1 VTIIEPKVGP
11 TSTPENLKDRIVGL
25 MFKNTLKGCCE
36 GNNFTRNSIYTCG
49 SKESFIPKF
58 KGRRSTGK
66 ERQANF
72 NNVSMFPLDN
82 SILLMCMPVGNKMS
96 YADFFKEGMRFL
108 ILSTPISL
116 YRNNFS
122 VKESFNKILEQMKS
136 LKHIRFELEK
146 INPSEFT
153 IIINEVDIIFIS
165 SNETRCR
172 TPNIRKMSSKG

>member
-1 VTIIEPKVGP
+1 
-11 TSTPENLKDRIVGL
+11 
-25 MFKNTLKGCCE
+25 
-36 GNNFTRNSIYTCG
+36 
-49 SKESFIPKF
+49 
-58 KGRRSTGK
+58 
-66 ERQANF
+66 
-72 NNVSMFPLDN
+72 
-82 SILLMCMPVGNKMS
+82 MPVGNKMS

-153 IIINEVDIIFIS
+153 IIINEADIIFIS
-165 SNETRCR
+165 SNGTGCR
-172 TPNIRKMSSKG
+172 TPNI